1 MADQRITGPN
11 WSSEGGT
18 LNPAAFGE
26 PLDAARCA
34 ALHNHLMERG
44 FQLGGE
50 NSAEARPET
59 WWHVHGSSLSDVSS
73 KLHPNV
79 LEFLKLA
86 WVSAPGE
93 SFFWSTAGIP
103 SPDDLFANGVNEAYQ
118 GLTTLDHDMYSEDD
132 DDFEI
137 DVPAALDV
145 DCHRFVTLYAF
156 QASHHQRSPSIGVVF
171 DQVRHMAIF
180 VPNQGVIPLLINGH
194 NTQKFTCLEQVL
206 DSWHLLVDREKV
218 TKQNGIWQLNGV
230 AQCDL
235 DDALSAWDDLVEN
248 VEQRILNN
256 DGSSLEDDTPRVL
269 LNPDTAASL
278 SLSTFRRSFLTRA
291 RRPKFQWIA
300 PGMQVPSSD
309 ELARRISAAT
319 ATDETSTSDSLQ
331 EHPLLLFAIPESN
344 REPWP
349 SNYCSSLT
357 QRVPSNSELLFPFAK
372 NIDDEAGF
380 APGLYLS
387 STASEHMVYADSFR
401 LILPF
406 TLGANGFVRRTD
418 FTWDIGVSEAT
429 DQLGNLHHNT
439 APRYSELYQSGNS
452 ITDNGMPQHDG
463 QLSKLFET
471 WKRQGEM
478 GAGGWRVSEQDAV
491 GVIGQTGDEIQGIAI
506 IEQNADSWERWGN
519 YIIGR

>member
-11 WSSEGGT
+11 WSSDGGT
-18 LNPAAFGE
+18 LNPPAFCE

-44 FQLGGE
+44 FQLGGQ

-118 GLTTLDHDMYSEDD
+118 GLTTLDHDIYSEDD
-132 DDFEI
+132 DDFEF

-145 DCHRFVTLYAF
+145 DRHRFVTLYAF
-156 QASHHQRSPSIGVVF
+156 QASHHERSPSIGVVF

-180 VPNQGVIPLLINGH
+180 VPNQGEISLLVNGH

-206 DSWHLLVDREKV
+206 DSWHFLVDREKV
-218 TKQNGIWQLNGV
+218 TKQNRIWQLNGV

-235 DDALSAWDDLVEN
+235 DDALSAWDDLVES

-256 DGSSLEDDTPRVL
+256 GGSLLEDDTPL
-269 LNPDTAASL
+269 
-278 SLSTFRRSFLTRA
+278 
-291 RRPKFQWIA
+291 
-300 PGMQVPSSD
+300 PSS
-309 ELARRISAAT
+309 
-319 ATDETSTSDSLQ
+319 
-331 EHPLLLFAIPESN
+331 
-344 REPWP
+344 
-349 SNYCSSLT
+349 
-357 QRVPSNSELLFPFAK
+357 SELLFPFAK

-387 STASEHMVYADSFR
+387 STASEHMIYADSFR

-418 FTWDIGVSEAT
+418 FTWDVGVSEAT
-429 DQLGNLHHNT
+429 DQLGNLHNNT
-439 APRYSELYQSGNS
+439 APRYSELYQLGNS

-491 GVIGQTGDEIQGIAI
+491 GVIGQTGDERQGIAI
-506 IEQNADSWERWGN
+506 IEHNADSWERWGN
-519 YIIGR
+519 YTIGR